1 MATTS
6 NIKPLDPKITD
17 AFADKGPRVSDAH
30 EKPRILGL
38 DVRDP
43 SNSNLDTVDPKTLQV
58 RRTFKDSQQAH
69 AAYRRLKQQ
78 NVERNRKNQLIQ
90 KKLNNEP
97 PYSPKKLESMGQNW
111 RSNRPT
117 GFLSTMVSRIQPPF
131 KAVVEQAQVLTFAK
145 YPTEALDSEYKTKTF
160 RDEITKCIRG
170 WSGFD
175 DLIAQTVHENT
186 TFGFCGW
193 CWDDMRDWKPEFLRQ
208 DYTFFSIETPQV
220 TDATPI
226 WARKRRYQI
235 AELLPVLERPTYA
248 AAAGWHINN
257 LVKAINNATPAG
269 RTLDADDDARR
280 YEDWIREGSYGASY
294 ENDAKYVE
302 LGEILVKEPHGKI
315 SRFLFEDKSGEEIC
329 TQLDRY
335 NKMSETLSLFSV
347 EIGSGNLMSSRGAG
361 RDLYN
366 THVAVDKAR
375 NLVVDNS
382 YLKGLLLLKKLPTA
396 KPNMAP
402 LTVHHPVAY
411 VSEGYEVVPGNVP
424 ADIDDFLKLD
434 QFVSQLAE
442 IQVGTFLPG
451 SPVETQ
457 QRKTASEVNRVAA
470 IENQLRQG
478 ILMRFSRQFSLGV
491 ERMQRG
497 ICHPEHLKAA
507 ADLKTKLDLVRQQ
520 NHGAIWARREVVDSF
535 DRSHLELPPFLVP
548 FEVPEHLDEDAIA
561 CCLQLLEKN
570 VPPADILLMAY
581 SPAAE
586 LQQDTIAQDNQIL
599 DMMIQRY
606 TGNPNINQDVLM
618 KLDWVRKMGESVA
631 NEVILPKD
639 TVEAIAIEATRQQI
653 LELQSIIAG
662 QEVPV
667 SPRDNDQVHLDTL
680 VQKLM
685 PVIQQMPQGSL
696 PPEGVAPFV
705 QALKHFGQHIA
716 AAEAKGAPAEAVGKY
731 KQMYKEAASHLT
743 QGQGAPP
750 PPEIQPAAAHHGG
763 GHNGGGSRPSAAR
776 QKVEGDIY
784 GKNMPSQSGM
794 VSNIANPP
802 KPPTAG

>member
-1 MATTS
+1 MTT
-6 NIKPLDPKITD
+6 NQNTKPLDPTITD
-17 AFADKGPRVSDAH
+17 AFANKAPRISDPF

-43 SNSNLDTVDPKTLQV
+43 DSGNLDTVDPETLKV

-69 AAYRRLKQQ
+69 SAYRRLKQQ
-78 NVERNRKNQLIQ
+78 NLERNRKNQMIQ

-131 KAVVEQAQVLTFAK
+131 RAVIEQAPVLTFAK
-145 YPTEALDSEYKTKTF
+145 HPTNDLDSEYKTKTF
-160 RDEITKCIRG
+160 REEITKCIRG
-170 WSGFD
+170 WNGFD
-175 DLIAQTVHENT
+175 DLVAQTVHENT
-186 TFGFCGW
+186 TFGFCAW
-193 CWDDMRDWKPEFLRQ
+193 CWDDTRDWKPEFLRQ
-208 DYTFFSIETPQV
+208 DFTFFSIETPQV

-235 AELLPVLERPTYA
+235 SELLPILERPTFS
-248 AAAGWHINN
+248 AAAGWHVNN

-269 RTLDADDDARR
+269 RTLDSNDDARR
-280 YEDWIREGSYGASY
+280 YEDWMREGSYGAAY

-302 LGEILVKEPHGKI
+302 LGEILVKEPHGKV
-315 SRFLFEDKSGEEIC
+315 SRYLFEDKSGEEIC

-335 NKMSETLSLFSV
+335 NRMSETLSLFSI
-347 EIGSGNLMSSRGAG
+347 EIGSGTLMSSRGAG

-366 THVAVDKAR
+366 THVSVDKAR
-375 NLVVDNS
+375 NLVVDNA
-382 YLKGLLLLKKLPTA
+382 YLKGMLLLKKLPTA
-396 KPNMAP
+396 KPNAAP

-411 VSEGYEVVPGNVP
+411 ISEGYEVQPATLP

-442 IQVGTFLPG
+442 IQVGTFLHG

-478 ILMRFSRQFSLGV
+478 ILMRFSKQFSHGV

-497 ICHPEHLKAA
+497 ICHPEHIKAA
-507 ADLKTKLDLVRQQ
+507 ADLKAKLDLVRLQSP
-520 NHGAIWARREVVDSF
+520 GAVWARREVVDTF
-535 DRSHLELPPFLVP
+535 DRSHLELPSFLVP
-548 FEVPEHLDEDAIA
+548 FEVPEHLDEDAIN
-561 CCLQLLEKN
+561 CCLELIEKN

-586 LQQDTIAQDNQIL
+586 LLQDTTAQDLQIL
-599 DMMIQRY
+599 DMMIARY
-606 TGNPNINQDVLM
+606 AGNPNINQDALM
-618 KLDWVRKMGESVA
+618 KLDWVRKMGETVA

-639 TVEAIAIEATRQQI
+639 SVEAIAIEATRQQI
-653 LELQSIIAG
+653 IELQSIIAG
-662 QEVPV
+662 QDVPV
-667 SPRDNDQVHLDTL
+667 SPRDNDMVHLDTM

-685 PVIQQMPQGSL
+685 PVISQVPPGSL
-696 PPEGVAPFV
+696 TPEGVAPLV
-705 QALKHFGQHIA
+705 QALKHFSEHVA
-716 AAEAKGAPAEAVGKY
+716 AAEAKGGAAEKIGEYKKMYAQAV
-731 KQMYKEAASHLT
+731 AHLT
-743 QGQGAPP
+743 KGQNIPP
-750 PPEIQPAAAHHGG
+750 PPEIKPAAARGG
-763 GHNGGGSRPSAAR
+763 GGGGGGGRPSAAR
-776 QKVEGDIY
+776 EKLTGEVYSAGIQNQASVVQD
-784 GKNMPSQSGM
+784 
-794 VSNIANPP
+794 IANPA
-802 KPPTAG
+802 KPVTAG